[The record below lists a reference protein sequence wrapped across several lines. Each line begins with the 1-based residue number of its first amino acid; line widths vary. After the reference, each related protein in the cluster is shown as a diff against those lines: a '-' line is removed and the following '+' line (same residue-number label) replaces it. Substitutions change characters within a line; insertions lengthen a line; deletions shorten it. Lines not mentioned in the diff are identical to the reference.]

1 LGIDIPQQGPL
12 LQRQISSGRHQQL
25 VMPVA
30 WSVLLVLVLLL
41 VLLVLVLLVLV
52 LVLVLLVLVLALAA
66 ECALAAQRG
75 ARLGLHCRRQAVQTL
90 SPDHQP

>member
-52 LVLVLLVLVLALAA
+52 LALAA